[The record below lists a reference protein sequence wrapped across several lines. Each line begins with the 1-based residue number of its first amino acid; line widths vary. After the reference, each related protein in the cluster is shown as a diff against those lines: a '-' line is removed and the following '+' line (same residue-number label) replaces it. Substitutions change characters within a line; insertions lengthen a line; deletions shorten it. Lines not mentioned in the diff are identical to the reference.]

1 MKYGNSLGVQG
12 VYFKAV
18 YGRRNAMLIRK
29 NLFIVLSLAAII
41 VTSACAGRGTPD
53 VSATLAP
60 MYTAAAQTLQA
71 LTTQVPMA
79 VTTNVPPQ
87 TIPTPTNTPV
97 VPSLTPPAPPTSVP
111 PAPPAVTRCD
121 WVGWVDDVSVP
132 DGSVFAPS
140 TAFTKTWRLKNKGTC
155 TWTTAYALVYSS
167 GPQMGG
173 PAAVNLPGNVAPGQV
188 VDLSV
193 SLTAPSAAGHYR
205 GNWMLQNP
213 SGVKFGLGAQAT
225 TPFYVDINV
234 VTPTL
239 TSTPTLTPTPT
250 PTFTPTPTQTP
261 TPTSPYPF

>member
-1 MKYGNSLGVQG
+1 
-12 VYFKAV
+12 
-18 YGRRNAMLIRK
+18 MLIRK

-71 LTTQVPMA
+71 LTTQVA
-79 VTTNVPPQ
+79 VTPNVPP
-87 TIPTPTNTPV
+87 TIIPTPTNTAI
-97 VPSLTPPAPPTSVP
+97 VPLPTLTQ
-111 PAPPAVTRCD
+111 PAPPAPLPPAPLAATRCD
-121 WVGWVDDVSVP
+121 WVGFVGDVSVP
-132 DGSVFAPS
+132 DGSSYAPS
-140 TAFTKTWRLKNKGTC
+140 TALTKTWRLRNIGSC
-155 TWTTAYALVYSS
+155 TWTTAYALVFSS
-167 GPQMGG
+167 GLPMGG
-173 PAAVNLPGNVAPGQV
+173 PAAVNLLSSVAPNQV

-193 SLTAPSAAGHYR
+193 NLTAPSAAGHYR
-205 GNWMLQNP
+205 GNWMLQNS

-261 TPTSPYPF
+261 TPTSIPYPF